1 MDLPNEPKELSNKL
15 ADIEPIKT
23 NRLSLERHR
32 VFDQLITNEDLQLFM
47 SWHVFSVWSHMSI
60 IKRLQ
65 LEFTCTCLPWTPYRS
80 AKAAYLINKIVSE
93 NESTALTN
101 NTYLSQFELY
111 LCAMEEI
118 GANTFSIR
126 TFVDLIAANMPL
138 QDALKISNASPAIDE
153 FVLTNTHIAISGSV
167 EEVLGCMIYADEY
180 ISPKSFMRSSAG
192 SALSRFDEEK
202 FSLYLKMCCSTDPHR
217 RHSDITNLLIEQ
229 TNGNESRLKTCLDAA
244 LGAIKRQANLWDALA
259 CKIEIERC
267 SLPETMQT
275 T

>member
-1 MDLPNEPKELSNKL
+1 MDLPNESKELSNKL
-15 ADIEPIKT
+15 VDIEPIKT
-23 NRLSLERHR
+23 NLLSLERHK
-32 VFDQLITNEDLQLFM
+32 VFDQLLSNEDLQLFM
-47 SWHVFSVWSHMSI
+47 SWHVFSVWTYMSI

-80 AKAAYLINKIVSE
+80 AKSAHLINKIVSE
-93 NESTALTN
+93 NESIDLAN
-101 NTYLSQFELY
+101 NTYLSHFELY

-138 QDALKISNASPAIDE
+138 QDALKISNSPPAIEE

-167 EEVLGCMIYADEY
+167 EEVLGCMIYAHEY
-180 ISPKSFMRSSAG
+180 IFPKSFIHSSAG
-192 SALSRFDEEK
+192 SALSRFAEEK
-202 FSLYLKMCCSTDPHR
+202 FSLYLKMCCSTDPHQ
-217 RHSDITNLLIEQ
+217 RHLDITNLLIEQ
-229 TNGNESRLKTCLDAA
+229 TNGNESCLKTCLDAA
-244 LGAIKRQANLWDALA
+244 LGAIKRQANLWDSLA